1 MGKFDSHVEKGVL
14 VGYSSTRKEYKCYNL
29 SLNKVVERINVTIDE
44 TGGRE
49 LKEEEN
55 ESMEHLYKEKV
66 EDEEEVEGE
75 DE

>member
-1 MGKFDSHVEKGVL
+1 MKS
-14 VGYSSTRKEYKCYNL
+14 YKCYNMR
-29 SLNKVVERINVTIDE
+29 LNKVVENINVTIDE

-55 ESMEHLYKEKV
+55 EAMEQIYEEEA

-75 DE
+75 DEEDQK